1 MSHYVQV
8 PFEEAI
14 LDATGGNPKVLTS
27 ALSETGRFPVVDQG
41 QEFVSGYVDD
51 EELLCRR
58 GNDAVILFGDHTKI
72 IKYIDFDFVLGAD
85 GVKVLEARP
94 GFDPRF
100 LFHYLNTICLP
111 SDLGYSRHFKYLK
124 RAAVPKPPIEEQRR
138 IAAIL
143 DKADA
148 IRKRRGEALKLADDF
163 LNSAFA
169 DLCRPKVESIALS
182 GIAEV
187 ITGFAF
193 RSESYTN
200 ALTDIRL
207 IRGTNVGTGQFDWSE
222 TAFYPRGLT
231 GNLERFSIGAGDVL
245 LAMDRPWISSGLK
258 CCIASA
264 EVEGSLL
271 VQRVA
276 RIRPKNGIDSE
287 FIFRCLNSNQFVS
300 HCRVTET
307 TIPHISPSDLAS
319 FLVPSVHRS
328 DKERF
333 GKLAR
338 QVRKMAVGMASQLV
352 EAAHAFNA
360 LSHQAFC
367 GQL

>member
-1 MSHYVQV
+1 M
-8 PFEEAI
+8 
-14 LDATGGNPKVLTS
+14 
-27 ALSETGRFPVVDQG
+27 
-41 QEFVSGYVDD
+41 
-51 EELLCRR
+51 
-58 GNDAVILFGDHTKI
+58 
-72 IKYIDFDFVLGAD
+72 
-85 GVKVLEARP
+85 LEARP

-276 RIRPKNGIDSE
+276 RIRPKTGSTQ
-287 FIFRCLNSNQFVS
+287 NSFS
-300 HCRVTET
+300 DALTRTSLLVTVELLRQRF
-307 TIPHISPSDLAS
+307 HISPQAIWQAS
-319 FLVPSVHRS
+319 SCRQFIVPIKNASES
-328 DKERF
+328 SLDRF
-333 GKLAR
+333 EKWL
-338 QVRKMAVGMASQLV
+338 
-352 EAAHAFNA
+352 
-360 LSHQAFC
+360 
-367 GQL
+367 